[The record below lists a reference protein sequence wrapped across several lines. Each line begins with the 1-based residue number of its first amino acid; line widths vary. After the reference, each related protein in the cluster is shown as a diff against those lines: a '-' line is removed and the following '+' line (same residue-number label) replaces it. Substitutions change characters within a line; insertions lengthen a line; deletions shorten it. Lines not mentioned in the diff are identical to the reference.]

1 MSSDT
6 RATTNAAL
14 AARRAKAV
22 PRGVATAHPV
32 MAARAEN
39 SEIWDVEGKHYVD
52 FGGGIAVVNTGHR
65 HPAVMAAV
73 AAQLEKFTHVAFQV
87 TAYEPYIELCEKL
100 NALAPFKE
108 PAKTILFTTGAEAT
122 ENAVKIARAATGRT
136 GVIAFTGAFHGRTML
151 TMAMTGKVLPYKRAF
166 GPLPPDVFH
175 VPFPNEA
182 QGVSVEDSLKA
193 LDFLFKADI
202 GPDRVAAII
211 VEPVQGEGGFH
222 PVPKPLFVALR
233 EICTRY
239 GILLIADEVQSGF
252 ARTGKMFA
260 IEHSRVEPDLVTIA
274 KSMGGGFPISGVIG
288 RADIMDKAEPG
299 GLGGTYAGSPIGC
312 AAALAVL
319 DVIKKEKLLA
329 RADMI
334 GGRIK
339 DRLAR
344 IAMRNHT
351 VRISDI
357 RGPGAMIACDIVDDD
372 GKPDAD
378 AAKRVLQHGLDEGV
392 ILLACGTAGN
402 TIRNLVPLTVPDDV
416 LELGL
421 NRMEAAMIKARGA
434 L

>member
-357 RGPGAMIACDIVDDD
+357 RGPGAMIACDIVDDN

-421 NRMEAAMIKARGA
+421 NRMEAAMIKAKGA